1 MEVNSTRVELVEF
14 LDKLS
19 QKCGHFFEKMQP
31 AARTRLRSH
40 TCGLRRKKEAE
51 VNSASFHY
59 FIFFHRLR
67 AVKLCETG
75 SFALRAKIAR
85 GLVQGSFAHM
95 AGKIRF
101 RGC

>member
-1 MEVNSTRVELVEF
+1 MRAF
-14 LDKLS
+14 LRKD
-19 QKCGHFFEKMQP
+19 
-31 AARTRLRSH
+31 AARGAHSLALAHLRAEK
-40 TCGLRRKKEAE
+40 KKEAE

-101 RGC
+101 REC